1 MPIVKHKLNTNCSK
15 ESKFKNLRWHLA
27 VTNLWNRP
35 TDFVY
40 IVTHF
45 GVSALCR
52 EMHNFCLLQEV
63 MQCEKM
69 NELWILIVLE
79 TLAQVHNFAFDATG
93 LIENLAKCWTS
104 ASLALTKNV
113 NEGKKEL
120 YNLAVTHLHSFSSQ
134 AVLSV

>member
-1 MPIVKHKLNTNCSK
+1 
-15 ESKFKNLRWHLA
+15 
-27 VTNLWNRP
+27 
-35 TDFVY
+35 
-40 IVTHF
+40 
-45 GVSALCR
+45 
-52 EMHNFCLLQEV
+52 
-63 MQCEKM
+63 MQCEKI

-120 YNLAVTHLHSFSSQ
+120 YNLGVTHLHSFSSQ